1 MWIMKKWPKCSKDF
15 WQALSEFYFDN
26 GDLEKNDVVHPRVFD
41 GADFIGHN
49 YNFIFYICD
58 VIIHNFPYFHQI

>member
-1 MWIMKKWPKCSKDF
+1 MAMVRNADYEEMPKCSKDF

-26 GDLEKNDVVHPRVFD
+26 GNLEKNDVVHPRVFD

-49 YNFIFYICD
+49 
-58 VIIHNFPYFHQI
+58 